1 VSDVTRTTETAT
13 PTRDDVAPEAA
24 AAVKAVKAKA
34 RRRYPA
40 AAGVAV
46 VALLLFG
53 AGVAWSVAIGPTP
66 LSLGTIVSGVLLG
79 GHSTNAAIIHGIR
92 LPRAVVGA
100 LVGANS
106 AVSGV
111 IMQAVT
117 ENPLGA
123 PEILGVSAGAALLAV
138 AAVTVAPSLAGVSVV
153 ILAFVGA
160 AVCGVLVL
168 MMAGLGRGRTDPV
181 RIALAGVTLTTLIF
195 SITQTMIIFYDNA
208 TSAIFHWIVGG
219 VNTATW
225 HDSRTVLPWT
235 IVGLVGAMALAGR
248 LNVLGLG
255 EDLARGLGARV
266 TQIRVL
272 GAVLVIV
279 LAGSAVAVAGP
290 ITFIGLVVPHIVRR
304 LVGPNH
310 YVVIPISAIVGANVL
325 IYADIVSRYINPPSE
340 VPSGVVTALVGAPYF
355 IYLARRKK
363 VGR

>member
-1 VSDVTRTTETAT
+1 MRATQSVTPAEADLTPATAATAATAAKPKMRTRYAG
-13 PTRDDVAPEAA
+13 
-24 AAVKAVKAKA
+24 AV
-34 RRRYPA
+34 
-40 AAGVAV
+40 GVTI
-46 VALLLFG
+46 VALLLFA

-66 LSLGTIVSGVLLG
+66 LSVGTIVSGVLLG
-79 GHSTNAAIIHGIR
+79 GHSANATIIHGIR
-92 LPRAVVGA
+92 LPRAVLGA

-123 PEILGVSAGAALLAV
+123 PEILGVTAGAALLSV
-138 AAVTVAPSLAGVSVV
+138 AAATMLPALAGVSAV

-195 SITQTMIIFYDNA
+195 SITQTMIIFYDAA

-225 HDSRTVLPWT
+225 HDSRIILPWT
-235 IVGLVGAMALAGR
+235 IIGLVGAMALAGK
-248 LNVLGLG
+248 LNILGLG
-255 EDLARGLGARV
+255 EDLARGLGEHV
-266 TQIRVL
+266 TRIRVL

-279 LAGSAVAVAGP
+279 LAGSAVSVAGP
-290 ITFIGLVVPHIVRR
+290 ITFVGLVVPHIVRR
-304 LVGPNH
+304 LAGGNH
-310 YVVIPISAIVGANVL
+310 YVVIPLCAIVGADVL

-355 IYLARRKK
+355 VYLARRKK
-363 VGR
+363 VAG

>member
-1 VSDVTRTTETAT
+1 VSHITRTTKSAT
-13 PTRDDVAPEAA
+13 SAKDDVISERAA
-24 AAVKAVKAKA
+24 ATVAANA
-34 RRRYPA
+34 RTRYSA
-40 AAGVAV
+40 ATGITLA
-46 VALLLFG
+46 ALLLFA
-53 AGVAWSVAIGPTP
+53 AGVAWSVSIGPTP
-66 LSLGTIVSGVLLG
+66 LSLGAIISGVLLG
-79 GHSTNAAIIHGIR
+79 GHSANAAIIHGIR

-138 AAVTVAPSLAGVSVV
+138 AAVTVAPALAGISVV

-195 SITQTMIIFYDNA
+195 SIAQAMILFYDNA

-225 HDSRTVLPWT
+225 HDSRTILPWT
-235 IVGLVGAMALAGR
+235 IVGMVGAMTLAGK
-248 LNVLGLG
+248 LNILGLG
-255 EDLARGLGARV
+255 EDLARGLGEHV
-266 TQIRVL
+266 TRIRVL
-272 GAVLVIV
+272 GAVLVVV
-279 LAGSAVAVAGP
+279 LAGSAVSVAGP

-310 YVVIPISAIVGANVL
+310 YLVIPICAIVGADVL
-325 IYADIVSRYINPPSE
+325 IYADIASRYINPPSE

>member
-1 VSDVTRTTETAT
+1 VSDVTHAPVQGQAT
-13 PTRDDVAPEAA
+13 PRTAD
-24 AAVKAVKAKA
+24 AKA
-34 RRRYPA
+34 GTRYPA
-40 AAGVAV
+40 AAGVTFA
-46 VALLLFG
+46 ALLLFV
-53 AGVAWSVAIGPTP
+53 AGIAWSVAIGPTP
-66 LSLGTIVSGVLLG
+66 MSVGTIVGGVLLG

-106 AVSGV
+106 GVSGV

-123 PEILGVSAGAALLAV
+123 PEILGVNAGAAFLAV
-138 AAVTVAPSLAGVSVV
+138 AVITIVPSFGGVSLVL
-153 ILAFVGA
+153 LAFVGA
-160 AVCGVLVL
+160 SVCGVLVL

-195 SITQTMIIFYDNA
+195 SITQAMILFYDNA

-225 HDSRTVLPWT
+225 VDARTILPWT
-235 IVGLVGAMALAGR
+235 IVGLLGAVALAGK

-255 EDLARGLGARV
+255 EDLARGLGENV
-266 TQIRVL
+266 TRIRVL
-272 GAVLVIV
+272 GAVLVVV

-310 YVVIPISAIVGANVL
+310 YVVIPICAIVGADVL
-325 IYADIVSRYINPPSE
+325 VYADILSRYVNPPDE

-363 VGR
+363 VS

>member
-1 VSDVTRTTETAT
+1 MTETGAPTPDDVT
-13 PTRDDVAPEAA
+13 PEALA
-24 AAVKAVKAKA
+24 AAVKARPKT
-34 RRRYPA
+34 RFA
-40 AAGVAV
+40 AVAGVAF
-46 VALLLFG
+46 VALAIFVV
-53 AGVAWSVAIGPTP
+53 GVAWSVAIGPTP
-66 LSLGTIVSGVLLG
+66 MSIGTIISGVLLG
-79 GHSTNAAIIHGIR
+79 GQSTNAAIIHGIR
-92 LPRAVVGA
+92 LPRVIVGA

-106 AVSGV
+106 GVSGV

-123 PEILGVSAGAALLAV
+123 PEILGVNAGAAMVSV
-138 AAVTVAPSLAGVSVV
+138 AAITILPAFGGVSVV
-153 ILAFVGA
+153 ILSFVGA
-160 AVCGVLVL
+160 AMCGVLVM

-195 SITQTMIIFYDNA
+195 SITQAMILYHENSTA
-208 TSAIFHWIVGG
+208 AIFHWIVGG
-219 VNTATW
+219 VNNGSW
-225 HDSRTVLPWT
+225 HDAGTVLPWT
-235 IVGLVGAMALAGR
+235 IVGLLGAMALAGK

-255 EDLARGLGARV
+255 EDLARGLGENV
-266 TQIRVL
+266 TRIRVL
-272 GAVLVIV
+272 GAVLVVV

-310 YVVIPISAIVGANVL
+310 FVVIPICVIVGADLL
-325 IYADIVSRYINPPSE
+325 IYADIISRYINPPSE

>member
-1 VSDVTRTTETAT
+1 MTETGAPTPDDVT
-13 PTRDDVAPEAA
+13 PEALA
-24 AAVKAVKAKA
+24 AAVKARPKT
-34 RRRYPA
+34 RFA
-40 AAGVAV
+40 AVTGVML
-46 VALLLFG
+46 VALAIFVV
-53 AGVAWSVAIGPTP
+53 GVAWSVAIGPTP
-66 LSLGTIVSGVLLG
+66 MSIGTIISGVLLG
-79 GHSTNAAIIHGIR
+79 GQSTNAAIIHGIR
-92 LPRAVVGA
+92 LPRVIVGA

-106 AVSGV
+106 GVSGV

-123 PEILGVSAGAALLAV
+123 PEILGVNAGAAMVSV
-138 AAVTVAPSLAGVSVV
+138 AAITILPAFGGVSVV
-153 ILAFVGA
+153 ILSFVGA
-160 AVCGVLVL
+160 AMCGVLVM

-195 SITQTMIIFYDNA
+195 SITQAMILYHENSTA
-208 TSAIFHWIVGG
+208 AIFHWIVGG
-219 VNTATW
+219 VNNGSW
-225 HDSRTVLPWT
+225 HDAGTVLPWT
-235 IVGLVGAMALAGR
+235 IVGLLGAMALAGK

-255 EDLARGLGARV
+255 EDLARGLGENV
-266 TQIRVL
+266 TRIRVL
-272 GAVLVIV
+272 GAVLVVV

-310 YVVIPISAIVGANVL
+310 FVVIPICVIVGADML
-325 IYADIVSRYINPPSE
+325 IYADIISRYINPPSE

>member
-1 VSDVTRTTETAT
+1 VSNVTRAPKPAASAQGGVTPET
-13 PTRDDVAPEAA
+13 AA
-24 AAVKAVKAKA
+24 AAVKAKA
-34 RRRYPA
+34 RTRYPA
-40 AAGVAV
+40 AAGVTF
-46 VALLLFG
+46 VALLLFA
-53 AGVAWSVAIGPTP
+53 AGIAWSVAIGPTP
-66 LSLGTIVSGVLLG
+66 MSIGTIVSGVLLG
-79 GHSTNAAIIHGIR
+79 GHSTNASIIHGIR

-106 AVSGV
+106 GVSGV

-123 PEILGVSAGAALLAV
+123 PEILGVNAGAAFLAV
-138 AAVTVAPSLAGVSVV
+138 AVITIVPSLGGVSVV
-153 ILAFVGA
+153 LLAFVGA

-195 SITQTMIIFYDNA
+195 SITQAMILFYDNA
-208 TSAIFHWIVGG
+208 TAAIFHWIVGG

-225 HDSRTVLPWT
+225 ADARTVLPWT
-235 IVGLVGAMALAGR
+235 IVGLLGAVALAGK
-248 LNVLGLG
+248 LNILGLG
-255 EDLARGLGARV
+255 EDLARGLGENV
-266 TQIRVL
+266 TRIRVL
-272 GAVLVIV
+272 GAVVVVV

-310 YVVIPISAIVGANVL
+310 YVVIPICAIVGADVL
-325 IYADIVSRYINPPSE
+325 IYADILSRYVNPPDE

-363 VGR
+363 VA

>member
-1 VSDVTRTTETAT
+1 VSGVRHKARLKGAAPVRDDDVTPDTA
-13 PTRDDVAPEAA
+13 PAAGALTRSRYA
-24 AAVKAVKAKA
+24 AAVVTL
-34 RRRYPA
+34 
-40 AAGVAV
+40 
-46 VALLLFG
+46 VALALFL

-100 LVGANS
+100 LVGTNS

-111 IMQAVT
+111 IMQAIT

-138 AAVTVAPSLAGVSVV
+138 AAFTVLPSLAGVSVV
-153 ILAFVGA
+153 ILAFAGA
-160 AVCGVLVL
+160 AICGGLVL
-168 MMAGLGRGRTDPV
+168 ATAGLGRGRSDPV

-195 SITQTMIIFYDNA
+195 SITQAMILFYEPSTA
-208 TSAIFHWIVGG
+208 AIFHWIVGG
-219 VNTATW
+219 VNNGTW
-225 HDSRTVLPWT
+225 DDSTTVLPWT
-235 IVGLVGAMALAGR
+235 IVGMVGAMALAGK
-248 LNVLGLG
+248 LNILGLG
-255 EDLARGLGARV
+255 EDLARGLGEHVQR
-266 TQIRVL
+266 IRLL
-272 GAVLVIV
+272 GALLVIV

-310 YVVIPISAIVGANVL
+310 FVVIPICAIVGADVL
-325 IYADIVSRYINPPSE
+325 IYADIASRYINPPSE